1 MSTLIDNLIP
11 NSIAKFA
18 RAEPPN
24 LGSNSHCHC
33 HCQCH
38 FHFHD
43 NGCNQLELYPF
54 CGVNK
59 QFLFLQSQ
67 QIELPKS
74 NYFAG
79 KTETYE
85 FLIDTRT
92 KLIL

>member
-33 HCQCH
+33 H
-38 FHFHD
+38 FHD

-59 QFLFLQSQ
+59 QFQFLQRL

-85 FLIDTRT
+85 FLIDTKT